1 MTTALPPLTLE
12 EFLRLPETKPHS
24 EFTDGRIY
32 QKPMPQG
39 KHSRL
44 QLKFCDAVNQ
54 VAETSQIAL
63 AFAKL
68 RCTFGGRS
76 IVPDATVFVWGR
88 IPFKADGEVSKNV

>member
-1 MTTALPPLTLE
+1 
-12 EFLRLPETKPHS
+12 
-24 EFTDGRIY
+24 
-32 QKPMPQG
+32 MPQG

-63 AFAKL
+63 AFLGL

-76 IVPDATVFVWGR
+76 IVPDATVFLWER
-88 IPFKADGEVSKNV
+88 IGFEKERDKREKIST